1 MSKNSK
7 KRRDAKKARQKS
19 THSQSVSTQSSQS
32 KTAPST
38 ASAGKSGQKQP
49 VKKQR
54 GTWLTVAL
62 AIVTAGA
69 VLSVALP
76 FIYRRQDIE
85 ISNPTFL
92 GGVILV
98 GLLGLVG
105 VIGMWLWKRWGI
117 YLFIASAFG
126 SAALGFLVYPSQIV
140 AFQAFVPVLILG
152 AALSV
157 DKKLPLFD

>member
-19 THSQSVSTQSSQS
+19 RQSQPVSTQTNQSKSSQGP
-32 KTAPST
+32 T
-38 ASAGKSGQKQP
+38 SAGKAGSKQP
-49 VKKQR
+49 VNKQR
-54 GTWLTVAL
+54 GTWLTVAM

-85 ISNPTFL
+85 ITNPTFL

-126 SAALGFLVYPSQIV
+126 SAALGFLVYPSQLV